1 MYNMIDIIVL
11 FASAVLLG
19 ISIAT
24 ALIALRRSR
33 KRNEKLQAAAQLQ
46 KWRES
51 GLLVMSDEDFRFALK
66 LGKHDPK
73 QLYHLVRTSRRII
86 DEQEVEPEEYI
97 QLTVKRVQHAD
108 KPESSTGAE
117 PPEGHLELIAEFA

>member
-1 MYNMIDIIVL
+1 MYNLIDVIVL

-46 KWRES
+46 R
-51 GLLVMSDEDFRFALK
+51 
-66 LGKHDPK
+66 
-73 QLYHLVRTSRRII
+73 
-86 DEQEVEPEEYI
+86 
-97 QLTVKRVQHAD
+97 
-108 KPESSTGAE
+108 
-117 PPEGHLELIAEFA
+117 

>member
-33 KRNEKLQAAAQLQ
+33 KQN
-46 KWRES
+46 
-51 GLLVMSDEDFRFALK
+51 
-66 LGKHDPK
+66 
-73 QLYHLVRTSRRII
+73 
-86 DEQEVEPEEYI
+86 
-97 QLTVKRVQHAD
+97 
-108 KPESSTGAE
+108 
-117 PPEGHLELIAEFA
+117 